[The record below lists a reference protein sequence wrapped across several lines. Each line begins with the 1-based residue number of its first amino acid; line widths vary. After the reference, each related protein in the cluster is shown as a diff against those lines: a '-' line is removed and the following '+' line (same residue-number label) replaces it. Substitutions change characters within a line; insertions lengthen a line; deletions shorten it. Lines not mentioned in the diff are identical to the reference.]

1 MSVRNVLLALD
12 SFKDCLSATKLCS
25 IIEARLKT
33 INPSL
38 NVVSVPLSDG
48 GEGFLSIYKYCV
60 DSLENVSCLSY
71 SVPIFGPLGEQR
83 EGEFLIIEEEGA
95 KTACIEMAKVCGLE
109 YVPNEMRNP
118 YSTTSHG
125 LGQVIRFVYEMG
137 VRKILLG
144 IGGSATIDA
153 GVSVLYAMGGLEFQ
167 FRCEKPQY
175 ITGSSLGDIEKIEV
189 AKDSSILEELD
200 IKVASDVYNPL
211 LGPNGAAAVFGPQ
224 KGLRS
229 DNYLE
234 YEETMVNIT
243 SEINR

>member
-12 SFKDCLSATKLCS
+12 SFKDCLTATKLCS
-25 IIEARLKT
+25 IIEARLKAL
-33 INPSL
+33 NPSL

-48 GEGFLSIYKYCV
+48 GEGFLSIYRYCM
-60 DSLENVSCLSY
+60 DSLQNVSCLSY
-71 SVPIFGPLGEQR
+71 RVPILGPLGEQR
-83 EGEFLIIEEEGA
+83 EGEFLIIEEEGT
-95 KTACIEMAKVCGLE
+95 KTACIEMARVCGLE
-109 YVPNEMRNP
+109 YVPSEMRDP
-118 YSTTSHG
+118 YNTTSHG
-125 LGQVIRFVYEMG
+125 LGQVIRCVYEMG

-175 ITGSSLGDIEKIEV
+175 ITGRNLGEIEKIEV
-189 AKDSSILEELD
+189 ARDSRILEELD
-200 IKVASDVYNPL
+200 IKIASDVYNPL

-224 KGLRS
+224 KGLKS
-229 DNYLE
+229 DNYPE
-234 YEETMVNIT
+234 YEENMVNIT